1 MDLKRIFIKDACPTK
16 IGGQAIIEG
25 IMMRGADRTATV
37 IRLPDR
43 SLHIKT
49 EKLPKPR
56 KINKIPVLRGV
67 AAFVKL
73 ARNRYENTYVF
84 SRCARSV
91 RRA

>member
-43 SLHIKT
+43 SQMCI
-49 EKLPKPR
+49 R
-56 KINKIPVLRGV
+56 DRM
-67 AAFVKL
+67 
-73 ARNRYENTYVF
+73 
-84 SRCARSV
+84 
-91 RRA
+91 